1 MMHSTKHWY
10 KNMYNHFPT
19 LQKYLPQLQDNKDNI
34 LKEWISTNDV
44 KVTLEKNQI
53 QPTFFAKHFGSKVI
67 NYALNVIDEK
77 EELGDCPVIGV
88 MLIFFQENRV
98 PLSDI
103 YLICS
108 NLKTNLMQ
116 YLLEQNILTKD
127 SLVEITMLMDKN
139 FMGVIDEYINIYY
152 TKNEKS
158 KNQEF
163 TPTVENLTNAKTYL
177 SEIDLDSSLI
187 EELNELEIET
197 HNSLEKYETI
207 EESLIY
213 EIINI
218 FKQYSKVLK
227 DMVEFQEL
235 SYAIILLTNLI
246 EKTDILKLET
256 TTQQNII
263 LYIKSILEDLG
274 NWRNNVFIQQSA
286 KDIHYLDKTLL
297 SSIAQLQILLMPSSQ
312 EELCEMEFF

>member
-10 KNMYNHFPT
+10 KNMYSHFPILKT
-19 LQKYLPQLQDNKDNI
+19 YLPQLRDNKENI
-34 LKEWISTNDV
+34 LQKWISTNDV
-44 KVTLEKNQI
+44 KVTLEKNRI
-53 QPTFFAKHFGSKVI
+53 QPAFFAKHFGSKVI
-67 NYALNVIDEK
+67 NYANNVIDQK

-88 MLIFFQENRV
+88 MLIFFQEKKV

-108 NLKTNLMQ
+108 SLKTNLIL
-116 YLLEQNILTKD
+116 YLLEQKILTKK
-127 SLVEITMLMDKN
+127 LLLEITMLMDRN
-139 FMGVIDEYINIYY
+139 FIGVIDEYINIYY
-152 TKNEKS
+152 NKNTIVHN
-158 KNQEF
+158 KNF
-163 TPTVENLTNAKTYL
+163 SDSLDNLTSAKTYL
-177 SEIDLDSSLI
+177 SEIDLDASLI
-187 EELNELEIET
+187 EELTELEIET
-197 HNSLEKYETI
+197 SNSLERYETL
-207 EESLIY
+207 EESLIN

-235 SYAIILLTNLI
+235 SYAIVLLNNLI
-246 EKTDILKLET
+246 EKTDMLKLEI

-263 LYIKSILEDLG
+263 LYIKSILEDLR
-274 NWRNNVFIQQSA
+274 NWRHSVFIEQSA

-312 EELCEMEFF
+312 EELSEMEFF